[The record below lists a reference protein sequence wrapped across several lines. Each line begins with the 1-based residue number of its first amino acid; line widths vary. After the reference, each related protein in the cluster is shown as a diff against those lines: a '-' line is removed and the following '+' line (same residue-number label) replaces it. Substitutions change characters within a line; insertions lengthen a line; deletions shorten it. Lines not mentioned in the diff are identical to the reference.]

1 MKLFQKTKTQEDVA
15 KDIEEERIQIKL
27 AKIKA
32 AKQVL
37 PNLKN

>member
-1 MKLFQKTKTQEDVA
+1 MMKLFQKTKTEEDIA
-15 KDIEEERIQIKL
+15 KDIEQERVQIKL

-37 PNLKN
+37 